1 MHFSMSMLEQFT
13 SITSLLTWIVGA
25 GGAMWLFGK
34 LQARVL
40 ENLVFWHNLPAW
52 IKKGAPALI
61 AGIFAF
67 GAQFLLQFDI
77 DATLPESVQFM
88 LLTAINYYM
97 SQLEYNTIKDSSYG
111 ESTRLKAEEF
121 LG

>member
-1 MHFSMSMLEQFT
+1 MNLSLILEQFG
-13 SITSLLTWIVGA
+13 SVADLLAWVIGA

-40 ENLVFWHNLPAW
+40 ENWVYWHNLPKW
-52 IKKGAPALI
+52 IKKGAPAVIAALI
-61 AGIFAF
+61 SL
-67 GAQFLLQFDI
+67 GAQFLVQFDI
-77 DATLPESVQFM
+77 DAMLPEGIQYL

-97 SQLEYNTIKDSSYG
+97 SQLEYESIKDSTYG
-111 ESTRLKAEEF
+111 ESTREEANLL